1 MRNPCL
7 SLPESWLSSSM
18 GSLLW
23 IRHVTEDLLEISSTF
38 LLFKDLRT
46 GGTATVVTS
55 TGSTEKE
62 FAMPGV

>member
-1 MRNPCL
+1 MIIFKCGFSIVNRTCN
-7 SLPESWLSSSM
+7 SVNGDS
-18 GSLLW
+18 
-23 IRHVTEDLLEISSTF
+23 LEISSTF

>member
-1 MRNPCL
+1 MRDISHAFLAGNGD
-7 SLPESWLSSSM
+7 S
-18 GSLLW
+18 
-23 IRHVTEDLLEISSTF
+23 LEISTTF